1 MRWITLGT
9 GILLTALVVGE
20 AASKGDVDMRPVS
33 APVEIGPHRLTA
45 IDLRQL
51 AALDVTGSVIGDQRK
66 GRTQESEP
74 FGLSTLRAPR
84 EGVAGKWRG
93 VEKEMRADADILTRC
108 RTMPDDCPEAAKRL
122 LTIIDA
128 ARLHRG
134 RARIGHVNRAIN
146 LAIRPA
152 TDMAEFGA
160 ADVWL
165 SPLVTLAAGRG
176 DCEDYAIAKY
186 LALRE
191 AGIAEDDL
199 RLVIVEDLGAR
210 EDHAVL
216 AARLDG
222 RWLILDNRHHTL
234 ADAMDVKHLRPLV
247 AIDYAGVRRFAPV
260 HAKHDGEA
268 VAHAAEPMQ
277 PAF

>member
-1 MRWITLGT
+1 M
-9 GILLTALVVGE
+9 LTALIAGE
-20 AASKGDVDMRPVS
+20 AASKGDAGAYRADVPAARDPL
-33 APVEIGPHRLTA
+33 RLAA

-51 AALDVTGSVIGDQRK
+51 AALDVTGSVAGEPRS
-66 GRTQESEP
+66 GGAHSGEP

-84 EGVAGKWRG
+84 EGVGAKWRT
-93 VEKEMRADADILTRC
+93 VEKEMRADADLLGRC
-108 RTMPDDCPEAAKRL
+108 RTAPDDCPEPAKRL
-122 LTIIDA
+122 LAIIEA
-128 ARLHRG
+128 ARLHNG

-152 TDMAEFGA
+152 SDMAEFGSG
-160 ADVWL
+160 DVWL
-165 SPLVTLAAGRG
+165 SPLVTLTGGRG

-199 RLVIVEDLGAR
+199 RLLVVEDLSAR

-234 ADAMDVKHLRPLV
+234 ADAMEVRHLRPLV
-247 AIDYAGVRRFAPV
+247 AMDHEGVKRFVPV
-260 HAKHDGEA
+260 HAKRAGET
-268 VAHAAEPMQ
+268 VARAAEPTQ